1 MKKILILI
9 LVVVS
14 LSSCASIV
22 SESSYPVQFT
32 SNPSESNIIIVNDMD
47 LEIYSG
53 KTPSIVELS
62 SKKGFFAGAEYTVT
76 VSKDGYTDK
85 TFTLKS
91 TLDGW
96 YIGNILFGGLIGA
109 LIVDP
114 ATGAMWALPTSTS
127 TTLSKDIAADTT
139 YDLEIYGI
147 SELSQNEIDDLIR
160 IN

>member
-1 MKKILILI
+1 MKKMLILL
-9 LVVVS
+9 LVVAS

-22 SESSYPVQFT
+22 SKSSYPVQFT

-47 LEIYSG
+47 VEVFSG
-53 KTPSIVELS
+53 KTPTIVELS
-62 SKKGFFAGAEYTVT
+62 SKKGFFSGAEYNVT
-76 VSKDGYTDK
+76 ISKDGYSDK
-85 TFTLKS
+85 TFVLKS

-114 ATGAMWALPTSTS
+114 ATGAMWALPATTS
-127 TTLSKDIAADTT
+127 TTLSKDIALDTS
-139 YDLEIYGI
+139 YDLEVYGI
-147 SELSQNEIDDLIR
+147 SELSQSEIDDLIR